1 MFSAGFEVMALLRL
15 FMLTFSVLIWTGLN
29 AVQASERITGFDIK
43 AQAKSAVTSSG
54 TSLDLM
60 VSDKRTFFKCGEP
73 LSFSPRMEND
83 WSTVQVNCGSENWST
98 VLRNNQTFQIE
109 EEFENT
115 FDPLKSK
122 TVVVRKNITKGEVL
136 TEDHLAYSFQIS
148 DDLPGGFTSM
158 SEVIG
163 RKAKFNLARGAVIK
177 TRQLEIVYPVEKGK
191 AVLVVADNSRLS
203 ITVNAIA
210 LEAGQLGDMIRVKNS
225 TSGKILN
232 AIVTGEKKVSP
243 LTNM

>member
-1 MFSAGFEVMALLRL
+1 MPLLRL
-15 FMLTFSVLIWTGLN
+15 FMLTLNFFVWTGFST
-29 AVQASERITGFDIK
+29 VQASERVNGFEIK
-43 AQAKSAVTSSG
+43 MQAKSVVTGNG
-54 TSLDLM
+54 TPLELM
-60 VSDKRTFFKCGEP
+60 VSDRRTFFKCAEP
-73 LSFSPRMEND
+73 LTFSPRIEND
-83 WSTVQVNCGSENWST
+83 WSTVEVNCASENWST
-98 VLRNNQTFQIE
+98 VLRNNRTFQIE
-109 EEFENT
+109 EELEQP
-115 FDPLKSK
+115 FDSLKSK
-122 TVVVRKNITKGEVL
+122 TVVVKKNITKGEVIS
-136 TEDHLAYSFQIS
+136 EDHLTYSFQIS
-148 DDLPGGFTSM
+148 DNLHGGFTSM
-158 SEVIG
+158 SEIIG

-203 ITVNAIA
+203 ITVSAIA

>member
-1 MFSAGFEVMALLRL
+1 
-15 FMLTFSVLIWTGLN
+15 MLTFNVLIWTGIST
-29 AVQASERITGFDIK
+29 VQASERITGFDIK
-43 AQAKSAVTSSG
+43 AQAKSVLTSSG

-60 VSDKRTFFKCGEP
+60 VSDRRTFFKCAEP
-73 LSFSPRMEND
+73 LTFSPRMEND
-83 WSTVQVNCGSENWST
+83 WSTVEVNCASENWST
-98 VLRNNQTFQIE
+98 VLRNNRTFQIE
-109 EEFENT
+109 DELEQP
-115 FDPLKSK
+115 FDSLKSK
-122 TVVVRKNITKGEVL
+122 TVVVKKNITKGEVI
-136 TEDHLAYSFQIS
+136 TEDHLTYSFQIS
-148 DDLPGGFTSM
+148 DDLPGGFTTM
-158 SEVIG
+158 SEIIG

-191 AVLVVADNSRLS
+191 AVLVVANNSRLS

-210 LEAGQLGDMIRVKNS
+210 LEAGQLGDMIKVKNS

>member
-1 MFSAGFEVMALLRL
+1 MPLLRL
-15 FMLTFSVLIWTGLN
+15 FMLTLNFFVWTGFST
-29 AVQASERITGFDIK
+29 VQASERVNGFEIK
-43 AQAKSAVTSSG
+43 MQAKSVVTGNG
-54 TSLDLM
+54 TPLELM
-60 VSDKRTFFKCGEP
+60 VSDRRTFFKCAEP
-73 LSFSPRMEND
+73 LTFSPRIEND
-83 WSTVQVNCGSENWST
+83 WSTVEVNCASENWST
-98 VLRNNQTFQIE
+98 VLRNNRTFQIE
-109 EEFENT
+109 EELEQP

-122 TVVVRKNITKGEVL
+122 TVVVKKNITQGEVI
-136 TEDHLAYSFQIS
+136 TEDHLTYSFQIS
-148 DDLPGGFTSM
+148 DDLPGGFTTM
-158 SEVIG
+158 SDIIG

-191 AVLVVADNSRLS
+191 AVLVVANNSRLS

-210 LEAGQLGDMIRVKNS
+210 LEAGQLGDMIKVKNS

>member
-1 MFSAGFEVMALLRL
+1 MPLLRL
-15 FMLTFSVLIWTGLN
+15 FMLTFNVLIWTGFST
-29 AVQASERITGFDIK
+29 VQASERINGFDIK
-43 AQAKSAVTSSG
+43 AQAKSVVTSSG

-60 VSDKRTFFKCGEP
+60 VSDKRTFFKCGE
-73 LSFSPRMEND
+73 LLTFTPRMEND
-83 WSTVQVNCGSENWST
+83 WRTVEVNCVSENWST
-98 VLRNNQTFQIE
+98 VLRNNQSFQIE
-109 EEFENT
+109 EEFENK

-122 TVVVRKNITKGEVL
+122 TVVVRKNITKGEVV

-148 DDLPGGFTSM
+148 DDLPGGFNSM

-210 LEAGQLGDMIRVKNS
+210 LEAGQVGDMIKVKNS

>member
-1 MFSAGFEVMALLRL
+1 MPLLRL
-15 FMLTFSVLIWTGLN
+15 FMLTLSVLLWTGFST
-29 AVQASERITGFDIK
+29 VQAAERINGLEIK
-43 AQAKSAVTSSG
+43 TQARSVVTSSG
-54 TSLDLM
+54 TPLDLM
-60 VSDKRTFFKCGEP
+60 VSDKRTFFKCAEP
-73 LSFSPRMEND
+73 LTFSPRMEND
-83 WSTVQVNCGSENWST
+83 WSTVEVNCASENWST
-98 VLRNNQTFQIE
+98 VLRNNRTFQIE
-109 EEFENT
+109 EELEQP

-122 TVVVRKNITKGEVL
+122 TVVVKKNITKGEVI
-136 TEDHLAYSFQIS
+136 TEDHLTYSFQIS
-148 DDLPGGFTSM
+148 DDLPGGFTTM
-158 SEVIG
+158 SEIIG

-191 AVLVVADNSRLS
+191 AVLVVANNSRLS

-210 LEAGQLGDMIRVKNS
+210 LEAGQLGDMIKVKNS

>member
-1 MFSAGFEVMALLRL
+1 MPLLRL
-15 FMLTFSVLIWTGLN
+15 FMLTLNFFVWTGFST
-29 AVQASERITGFDIK
+29 VQASERVNGFEIK
-43 AQAKSAVTSSG
+43 MQAKSVVTGNG
-54 TSLDLM
+54 TPLELM
-60 VSDKRTFFKCGEP
+60 VSDRRTFFKCAEP
-73 LSFSPRMEND
+73 LTFSPRIEND
-83 WSTVQVNCGSENWST
+83 WSTVEVNCASENWST
-98 VLRNNQTFQIE
+98 VLRNNRTFQIE
-109 EEFENT
+109 EELEQP

-122 TVVVRKNITKGEVL
+122 TVVVKKNITKGEVI
-136 TEDHLAYSFQIS
+136 TEDHLTYSFQIS
-148 DDLPGGFTSM
+148 DDLPGGFTTM
-158 SEVIG
+158 SEIIG

-191 AVLVVADNSRLS
+191 AVLVVANNSRLS

-210 LEAGQLGDMIRVKNS
+210 LEAGQLGDMIKVKNS

>member
-1 MFSAGFEVMALLRL
+1 MPLLRL
-15 FMLTFSVLIWTGLN
+15 FMLTLSVLIWTGLST
-29 AVQASERITGFDIK
+29 VQASERINGFEIK
-43 AQAKSAVTSSG
+43 MQAKSVVTSSG
-54 TSLDLM
+54 TPLDLM
-60 VSDKRTFFKCGEP
+60 VSDRRTFFKCAEP
-73 LSFSPRMEND
+73 LTFSPRMEND
-83 WSTVQVNCGSENWST
+83 WSTVEVNCASENWST
-98 VLRNNQTFQIE
+98 VLRNNRTFQIE
-109 EEFENT
+109 EELEQP

-122 TVVVRKNITKGEVL
+122 TVVVKKNITKGEVI
-136 TEDHLAYSFQIS
+136 TEDHLTYSFQIS
-148 DDLPGGFTSM
+148 DDLPGGFTTM
-158 SEVIG
+158 SEIIG

-210 LEAGQLGDMIRVKNS
+210 LEAGQLGDMVKVKNS

>member
-1 MFSAGFEVMALLRL
+1 
-15 FMLTFSVLIWTGLN
+15 MLTFNFFVWTGLST
-29 AVQASERITGFDIK
+29 VQASERVNGFEIK
-43 AQAKSAVTSSG
+43 MQAKSVVTSNG
-54 TSLDLM
+54 TPLELM
-60 VSDKRTFFKCGEP
+60 VSDRRTFFKCTEP
-73 LSFSPRMEND
+73 LTFSPRMEND
-83 WSTVQVNCGSENWST
+83 WSTVEVNCASENWST
-98 VLRNNQTFQIE
+98 VLRNKQPFQIE

-122 TVVVRKNITKGEVL
+122 TVVVRKNITRGEVI
-136 TEDHLAYSFQIS
+136 TNDHLAYSFQIS

-210 LEAGQLGDMIRVKNS
+210 LEAGQLGDMIKVKNS

>member
-1 MFSAGFEVMALLRL
+1 MPLLRL
-15 FMLTFSVLIWTGLN
+15 FMLTLSVLLWTGLST
-29 AVQASERITGFDIK
+29 VQAAERINGLEIK
-43 AQAKSAVTSSG
+43 TQAKSVVTSSG
-54 TSLDLM
+54 TPLDLM
-60 VSDKRTFFKCGEP
+60 VSDKRTFFKCAEP
-73 LSFSPRMEND
+73 LTFSPRMEND
-83 WSTVQVNCGSENWST
+83 WSTVEVNCASENWST
-98 VLRNNQTFQIE
+98 VLRNNRTFQIE
-109 EEFENT
+109 EELEQP

-122 TVVVRKNITKGEVL
+122 TVVVKKNITKGEVI
-136 TEDHLAYSFQIS
+136 TEDHLTYSFQIS
-148 DDLPGGFTSM
+148 DDLPGGFTTM
-158 SEVIG
+158 SEIIG

-191 AVLVVADNSRLS
+191 AVLVVANNSRLS

-210 LEAGQLGDMIRVKNS
+210 LEAGQLGDMIKVKNS

>member
-1 MFSAGFEVMALLRL
+1 MPLLRL
-15 FMLTFSVLIWTGLN
+15 CIVTFNFLVWTGFST
-29 AVQASERITGFDIK
+29 VQASERINGFEIK
-43 AQAKSAVTSSG
+43 TQAKSVVTSSG
-54 TSLDLM
+54 TPLDLM
-60 VSDKRTFFKCGEP
+60 VSDRRTFFKCDEP
-73 LSFSPRMEND
+73 LTFSPRMEND
-83 WSTVQVNCGSENWST
+83 WSTVEVNCASENWST
-98 VLRNNQTFQIE
+98 VLRNNRTFQIE
-109 EEFENT
+109 EELEQP

-122 TVVVRKNITKGEVL
+122 TVVVKKNITKGEVI
-136 TEDHLAYSFQIS
+136 TEDHLTYSFQIS
-148 DDLPGGFTSM
+148 DDLPGGFTTM
-158 SEVIG
+158 SDIIG

-191 AVLVVADNSRLS
+191 AVLVVANNSRLS

-210 LEAGQLGDMIRVKNS
+210 LEAGQLGDMIKVKNS

>member
-1 MFSAGFEVMALLRL
+1 MTLLRL
-15 FMLTFSVLIWTGLN
+15 FMLTLSVLLWTGLST
-29 AVQASERITGFDIK
+29 VQAAERINGLEIK
-43 AQAKSAVTSSG
+43 TQAKSVVTSSG

-73 LSFSPRMEND
+73 LSFAPRMEND
-83 WSTVQVNCGSENWST
+83 WSTVEVNCASENWST
-98 VLRNNQTFQIE
+98 VLRNNRTFQIE
-109 EEFENT
+109 EELEQP

-122 TVVVRKNITKGEVL
+122 TVVVKKNITKGEVI
-136 TEDHLAYSFQIS
+136 TEDHLTYSFQIS
-148 DDLPGGFTSM
+148 DDLPGGFNSM

-191 AVLVVADNSRLS
+191 AVLVVADNLRLS

-210 LEAGQLGDMIRVKNS
+210 LEAGQLGDMIKVKNS

>member
-1 MFSAGFEVMALLRL
+1 MALLRL

-43 AQAKSAVTSSG
+43 TQAKSVVTSSG

-60 VSDKRTFFKCGEP
+60 VSDKRTFFKCGEQ

-83 WSTVQVNCGSENWST
+83 WSTVQVHCGSENWST

-122 TVVVRKNITKGEVL
+122 TVIVKKNITKGEVL

-243 LTNM
+243 LANM

>member
-1 MFSAGFEVMALLRL
+1 MPLLRL
-15 FMLTFSVLIWTGLN
+15 FMLTLNFFVWTGFST
-29 AVQASERITGFDIK
+29 VQASERINGFEIK
-43 AQAKSAVTSSG
+43 MQAKSVVTSNG
-54 TSLDLM
+54 TPLDLM
-60 VSDKRTFFKCGEP
+60 VSDKRTFFKCAEA
-73 LSFSPRMEND
+73 LTFSPRMEND
-83 WSTVQVNCGSENWST
+83 WSTVEVNCASENWST
-98 VLRNNQTFQIE
+98 VLRNNRTFQIE
-109 EEFENT
+109 EELEQP

-122 TVVVRKNITKGEVL
+122 TVVVKKNITKGEVI
-136 TEDHLAYSFQIS
+136 TEDHLTYSFQIS
-148 DDLPGGFTSM
+148 DDLPGGFTTM
-158 SEVIG
+158 SDIIG

-210 LEAGQLGDMIRVKNS
+210 LEAGQLGDMIKVKNS

>member
-1 MFSAGFEVMALLRL
+1 MPLLRL
-15 FMLTFSVLIWTGLN
+15 FMLTLNFFVWTGFST
-29 AVQASERITGFDIK
+29 VQASERVNGFEIK
-43 AQAKSAVTSSG
+43 MQAKSVATGNG
-54 TSLDLM
+54 TPLELM
-60 VSDKRTFFKCGEP
+60 VSDRRTFFKCAEP
-73 LSFSPRMEND
+73 LTFSPRMEND
-83 WSTVQVNCGSENWST
+83 WSTVEVNCASENWST
-98 VLRNNQTFQIE
+98 VLRNNRTFQIE
-109 EEFENT
+109 EELEQP

-122 TVVVRKNITKGEVL
+122 TVVVKKNITKGEVI
-136 TEDHLAYSFQIS
+136 TEDHLTYSFQIS

-158 SEVIG
+158 SEIIG

-191 AVLVVADNSRLS
+191 AVLVVANNSRLS

-210 LEAGQLGDMIRVKNS
+210 LEAGQLGDMIKVKNS

>member
-1 MFSAGFEVMALLRL
+1 MPLLRL
-15 FMLTFSVLIWTGLN
+15 FMLTLNFFVWTGFST
-29 AVQASERITGFDIK
+29 VQASERINGSEIK
-43 AQAKSAVTSSG
+43 MQAKSVVTSSG
-54 TSLDLM
+54 TPLELM
-60 VSDKRTFFKCGEP
+60 VSDRRTFFKCAEP
-73 LSFSPRMEND
+73 LTFSPRIEND
-83 WSTVQVNCGSENWST
+83 WSTVEVNCASENWST
-98 VLRNNQTFQIE
+98 VLRNNRTFQIE
-109 EEFENT
+109 EELEQP

-122 TVVVRKNITKGEVL
+122 TVVVKKNITKGEVI
-136 TEDHLAYSFQIS
+136 TEDHITYSFQIS
-148 DDLPGGFTSM
+148 DDLPGGFTTM
-158 SEVIG
+158 SEIIG

-191 AVLVVADNSRLS
+191 AVLVVANNSRLS

-210 LEAGQLGDMIRVKNS
+210 LEAGQLGDMIKVKNS

>member
-1 MFSAGFEVMALLRL
+1 MPLLRL
-15 FMLTFSVLIWTGLN
+15 FMLTLNFFVWTGFST
-29 AVQASERITGFDIK
+29 VQASERVNGFEIK
-43 AQAKSAVTSSG
+43 MQAKSVVTGNG
-54 TSLDLM
+54 TPLELM
-60 VSDKRTFFKCGEP
+60 VSDRRTFFKCAEP
-73 LSFSPRMEND
+73 LTFSPRMEND
-83 WSTVQVNCGSENWST
+83 WSTVEVNCASENWST
-98 VLRNNQTFQIE
+98 VLRNKQPFQTE

-122 TVVVRKNITKGEVL
+122 TVVVKKNITQGEVI
-136 TEDHLAYSFQIS
+136 TEDHLTYSFQIS
-148 DDLPGGFTSM
+148 DDLPGGFTTM
-158 SEVIG
+158 SEIIG

-210 LEAGQLGDMIRVKNS
+210 LEAGQLGDMIKVKNS

>member
-15 FMLTFSVLIWTGLN
+15 FMLTFSVLIWTGFST
-29 AVQASERITGFDIK
+29 VQASERITGFDIK
-43 AQAKSAVTSSG
+43 AQAKSVVTSYG

-73 LSFSPRMEND
+73 LTFSPRIEND
-83 WSTVQVNCGSENWST
+83 WSTVEVNCVSENWST

-115 FDPLKSK
+115 FDPLKFK

-136 TEDHLAYSFQIS
+136 TEDHLSYSYQIS

-177 TRQLEIVYPVEKGK
+177 TRQLEIVYPVEEGK

-210 LEAGQLGDMIRVKNS
+210 LEAGQLGDMIKVKNS

>member
-1 MFSAGFEVMALLRL
+1 MPRLRL
-15 FMLTFSVLIWTGLN
+15 CMLTLNILIGTGLST
-29 AVQASERITGFDIK
+29 VQASERVNGFEIK
-43 AQAKSAVTSSG
+43 TQAKSVITSGG

-60 VSDKRTFFKCGEP
+60 VSDKRTFFKCDEP
-73 LSFSPRMEND
+73 LTFSPRMEND
-83 WSTVQVNCGSENWST
+83 WSTVEVNCVSENWST
-98 VLRNNQTFQIE
+98 VLRNNQPFQIE

-122 TVVVRKNITKGEVL
+122 TVVVSKNITKGEVV

-148 DDLPGGFTSM
+148 DDLPGSFTSM

>member
-1 MFSAGFEVMALLRL
+1 MPLLRL
-15 FMLTFSVLIWTGLN
+15 FMLTLSVLFWTGFST
-29 AVQASERITGFDIK
+29 VQAAERINGLEIK
-43 AQAKSAVTSSG
+43 TQAKSVVTSSG
-54 TSLDLM
+54 TPLDLM
-60 VSDKRTFFKCGEP
+60 VSDRRTFFKCAEP
-73 LSFSPRMEND
+73 LTFSPRIEND
-83 WSTVQVNCGSENWST
+83 WSAVEVNCASENWST
-98 VLRNNQTFQIE
+98 VLRNNRTFQIE
-109 EEFENT
+109 EELEQP
-115 FDPLKSK
+115 FDPFKSK
-122 TVVVRKNITKGEVL
+122 TVVVKKNITKGEVI
-136 TEDHLAYSFQIS
+136 TEDHLTYSFQVS

-191 AVLVVADNSRLS
+191 AVLVVANNSRLS

-210 LEAGQLGDMIRVKNS
+210 LEAGQLGDMIKVKNS

>member
-15 FMLTFSVLIWTGLN
+15 FMLTFSVLIWTGFN

-43 AQAKSAVTSSG
+43 AQSKSVVTSSG

-73 LSFSPRMEND
+73 LTFTPRMEND
-83 WSTVQVNCGSENWST
+83 WSTVEVNCVSENWST

-109 EEFENT
+109 EEFEHT

-122 TVVVRKNITKGEVL
+122 TVVVRKNITKGEVV

-203 ITVNAIA
+203 ITVSAIA
-210 LEAGQLGDMIRVKNS
+210 LEAGQLGDMVKVKNS
-225 TSGKILN
+225 TSGRILN

>member
-43 AQAKSAVTSSG
+43 AQAKSVVTSYG
-54 TSLDLM
+54 TSLELM

-73 LSFSPRMEND
+73 LTFSPRMEND
-83 WSTVQVNCGSENWST
+83 WSTVEVNCASENWST

-210 LEAGQLGDMIRVKNS
+210 LEAGQLGDMIKVKNS

>member
-1 MFSAGFEVMALLRL
+1 
-15 FMLTFSVLIWTGLN
+15 
-29 AVQASERITGFDIK
+29 
-43 AQAKSAVTSSG
+43 
-54 TSLDLM
+54 
-60 VSDKRTFFKCGEP
+60 
-73 LSFSPRMEND
+73 
-83 WSTVQVNCGSENWST
+83 VQVNCGSENWST
-98 VLRNNQTFQIE
+98 VLRNNQTVQIK

-115 FDPLKSK
+115 LDPLKSK
-122 TVVVRKNITKGEVL
+122 TVVVKKNITKGEVL

-191 AVLVVADNSRLS
+191 AVLVVADNSRIS
-203 ITVNAIA
+203 ITINAIA
-210 LEAGQLGDMIRVKNS
+210 LEAGQLGDMIKVKNS

>member
-1 MFSAGFEVMALLRL
+1 MPLLRL
-15 FMLTFSVLIWTGLN
+15 FMLTLSVLLWTGLST
-29 AVQASERITGFDIK
+29 VQAAERINGLEIK
-43 AQAKSAVTSSG
+43 TQAKSVVTSSG
-54 TSLDLM
+54 TPLDLM
-60 VSDKRTFFKCGEP
+60 VSDRRTFFKCAEP
-73 LSFSPRMEND
+73 LTFSPRMEND
-83 WSTVQVNCGSENWST
+83 WSTVEVNCASENWST
-98 VLRNNQTFQIE
+98 VLRNNRTFQIE
-109 EEFENT
+109 EELEQP

-122 TVVVRKNITKGEVL
+122 TVVVKKNITKGEVI
-136 TEDHLAYSFQIS
+136 TEDHLTYSFQIS
-148 DDLPGGFTSM
+148 DDLPGGFTTM
-158 SEVIG
+158 SEIIG

-191 AVLVVADNSRLS
+191 AVLVVANNSRLS

-210 LEAGQLGDMIRVKNS
+210 LEAGQLGDMIKVKNS